1 VRLGSV
7 LAAIMALA
15 APSRAAA
22 QAARTYEQTYLAA
35 SHNWAFRDHYPAA
48 DRLFNAFDYG
58 HAILSETL
66 LTDPAGPPA
75 RLDTREFAFIT
86 RRLLRQPPGVP
97 LEERAIAP
105 TFTRLVPELAAIFS
119 WAHMLHR
126 QIYDIWADERI
137 APSQKDAAVA
147 DVVRYYR
154 SRHDLA
160 LSGKPKSMALMD
172 GREYSGAF
180 RQRDPTFN
188 GLIWSYHW
196 LQVAL
201 YDVLIAGAT
210 PTEKRNGVTDAVGRF
225 RSMLDCAPEQ
235 LPEVMPMTPAVAPLF
250 TARYPAAAAIFD
262 NLHALHDV
270 VSDILIS
277 PSIPRNRKRAALL
290 AAAAA
295 YRDST
300 VDVIDLSDWQE
311 MSRDMDVQRMGGRA
325 IRLASDAA
333 STGRTC
339 SSATSSMSHKR

>member
-1 VRLGSV
+1 MRFRAA
-7 LAAIMALA
+7 LAAIVALA
-15 APSRAAA
+15 LPGHAAA
-22 QAARTYEQTYLAA
+22 QAAHTYEQTYFAA
-35 SHNWAFRDHYPAA
+35 SHNWAFRDHYPEA

-66 LTDPAGPPA
+66 LTDPDGAA
-75 RLDTREFAFIT
+75 SRLDAQEFAFIT
-86 RRLLRQPPGVP
+86 GHLLRHPPVVP

-105 TFTRLVPELAAIFS
+105 TFTRLVPEVAAVFS

-137 APSQKDAAVA
+137 APSKKDAAVA
-147 DVVRYYR
+147 DVVRYYQ

-160 LSGKPKSMALMD
+160 LSSKPKSMALMD
-172 GREYSGAF
+172 GQAYSGAF
-180 RQRDPTFN
+180 RQRDPKFN

-201 YDVLIAGAT
+201 YDVLIAAGT
-210 PTEKRNGVTDAVGRF
+210 PTAKRRGITDAVGRF
-225 RSMLDCAPEQ
+225 SAMLDCAPEH
-235 LPEVMPMTPAVAPLF
+235 LPQVMPMTTAVAPLF
-250 TARYPAAAAIFD
+250 AARYPVAAAIFD

-277 PSIPRNRKRAALL
+277 PSVPRDHKRSALL

-300 VDVIDLSDWQE
+300 VDVIDQSDWQE
-311 MSRDMDVQRMGGRA
+311 MSRGMDVRQMGGRA
-325 IRLASDAA
+325 IRRASDAA
-333 STGRTC
+333 PASAACGRT
-339 SSATSSMSHKR
+339 S